1 MAGVADDVREAGIP
15 VFGPGAKAARLES
28 SKAFAKEVMRA
39 AGVPTAEAADTA
51 EPAGMGT
58 GNCLTRRGGKAA
70 VTSGDSADSP
80 LAPAPP
86 VSPGHAG
93 ASGLT
98 GLGAVSA
105 SEEGRS
111 VGRALGLMSLI
122 PRRLAR

>member
-1 MAGVADDVREAGIP
+1 MTTCIPRVAMRVPASR
-15 VFGPGAKAARLES
+15 S
-28 SKAFAKEVMRA
+28 SIA
-39 AGVPTAEAADTA
+39 VPTAEAADTA

-58 GNCLTRRGGKAA
+58 GNCLVRRGGKAA

-80 LAPAPP
+80 LAPAPL
-86 VSPGHAG
+86 GQAA

-105 SEEGRS
+105 SEEAGRS